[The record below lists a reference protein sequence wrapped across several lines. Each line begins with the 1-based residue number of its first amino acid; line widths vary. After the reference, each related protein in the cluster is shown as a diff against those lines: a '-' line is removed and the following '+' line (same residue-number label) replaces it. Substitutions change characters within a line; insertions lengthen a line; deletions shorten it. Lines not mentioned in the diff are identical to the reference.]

1 VLSPAN
7 GGVVGFVPFDAP
19 AEAGVA
25 VIGRQLPSAR
35 ELAECHGDAELKHL
49 RGVATSLGD
58 HEAAELF
65 AEASKEHRRL
75 EVERSLRRPED
86 WRRAEAE
93 KRAWYEQAQKDHP
106 GLTQQSGLIGR
117 DTYLALAGRIGSVPA
132 PEPSASAQ
140 SAGPSE

>member
-1 VLSPAN
+1 MLSPAN
-7 GGVVGFVPFDAP
+7 QPAPGFLDTVQR
-19 AEAGVA
+19 V
-25 VIGRQLPSAR
+25 LPSAR
-35 ELAECHGDAELKHL
+35 ELAECHGDVELKHL

-93 KRAWYEQAQKDHP
+93 KRVWYDQAQKAVP
-106 GLTQQSGLIGR
+106 GITQQSGLIR
-117 DTYLALAGRIGSVPA
+117 ADHHAALVGGFGSGPA